1 MTTKDTIYTA
11 VHKVLQHC
19 FGEPVKEAPQYF
31 GFAPEFIFNSGDGT
45 VGLRTLDK
53 ETPMFLIRV
62 SRCEEDDIGCLL
74 HIISRQSVSDVGDII
89 EFEYDLRGHIS
100 GYTAC
105 SNSAFPGK
113 FENSGTFKRM
123 QAIASF
129 IEAMIVYEEAG

>member
-1 MTTKDTIYTA
+1 MTTKEAVYTT
-11 VHKVLQHC
+11 VRKVLRRC
-19 FGEPVKEAPQYF
+19 FGEPMKSTPQYF

-45 VGLRTLDK
+45 GDLRTLDK

-62 SRCEEDDIGCLL
+62 SRCEEDDVGCFL
-74 HIISRQSVSDVGDII
+74 HIVSRQSVNEVGDII
-89 EFEYDLRGHIS
+89 EFEFDLKGHIS

-105 SNSAFPGK
+105 SSAFPGK
-113 FENSGTFKRM
+113 FENSTSFKRM

>member
-11 VHKVLQHC
+11 VRKVLRRC
-19 FGEPVKEAPQYF
+19 FEEPMKSAPQYF
-31 GFAPEFIFNSGDGT
+31 GFAPEFIFSYGDGT
-45 VGLRTLDK
+45 VGLRTLNK

-62 SRCEEDDIGCLL
+62 SRCEEDDIGCFL
-74 HIISRQSVSDVGDII
+74 HIVSRQSVNEVGDTI
-89 EFEYDLRGHIS
+89 EFEFDLKGHIS

-105 SNSAFPGK
+105 SSAFPGK
-113 FENSGTFKRM
+113 LENSSTFKRM